1 MSPADLDPDHWVRY
15 WTTDAIVRSADPQ
28 SQVGRT
34 VHRVPID
41 AERWAVQLAEIE
53 SKLALGPAD
62 TLLDLCAGNGLITL
76 PLATRCAAA
85 TAVDI
90 SPALLRHVQDA
101 GAPNVTVIE
110 ADVRRVDLP
119 AGGFTRALMY
129 GALQYFSEREAIGL
143 FETLHRVLAPGG
155 HALVG
160 DIPDLDRL
168 FMFYSRPEWVAAY
181 FESVK
186 AGRPAVGSWFKQD
199 MLLALARHV
208 GFADAQVLPQHP
220 GLINAH
226 YRFDLR
232 LTR

>member
-41 AERWAVQLAEIE
+41 DARWAVQLAEITA
-53 SKLALGPAD
+53 KLALGPQD

-76 PLATRCAAA
+76 PLAARCAAA

-90 SPALLRHVQDA
+90 SPDLLRHVTSA

-119 AGGFTRALMY
+119 EGGFSRALMY

-143 FETLHRVLAPGG
+143 FETLHRVLSPGG
-155 HALVG
+155 RCLVG
-160 DIPDLDRL
+160 DVPDLDRL
-168 FMFYSRPEWVAAY
+168 FAFYSRPEWVAAY

-186 AGRPAVGSWFKQD
+186 AGRPAVGTWFKQEV
-199 MLLALARHV
+199 LLALARHV
-208 GFADAQVLPQHP
+208 GFADAQVLAQDAA
-220 GLINAH
+220 LINAH
-226 YRFDLR
+226 YRFDLL

>member
-1 MSPADLDPDHWVRY
+1 MSPSSPDPDHWVRY

-41 AERWAVQLAEIE
+41 DRRWAVQLAEIQA
-53 SKLALGPAD
+53 KLALGPHD

-76 PLATRCAAA
+76 PLAATCAAA

-90 SPALLRHVQDA
+90 SPALLQHVQAA
-101 GAPNVTVIE
+101 GAPNVRVIE
-110 ADVRRVDLP
+110 ADVRHVDLP

-129 GALQYFSEREAIGL
+129 GALQYFSDREAIGV
-143 FETLHRVLAPGG
+143 FELLHRALAPG
-155 HALVG
+155 ARCLVG
-160 DIPDLDRL
+160 DVPDLDRL
-168 FMFYSRPEWVAAY
+168 FVFHSRPEWVAAY

-186 AGRPAVGSWFKQD
+186 AGRPAVGTWFKQD
-199 MLLALARHV
+199 VLLALARHV
-208 GFADAQVLPQHP
+208 GFADAQVLAQGE

-226 YRFDLR
+226 YRFDLL